1 MILFPLAIDDEGG
14 LLSSNDPTDLAA
26 SEVFAILDTILYTR
40 VMRMDYGSRTYVL
53 DSLDLGS
60 LLNEV
65 NLKLKQ
71 SLEAIGLKN
80 VELRSESSLEDFRAG
95 LVKLVV
101 QFQAGTTTEELYYN
115 TSVSRLR
122 SVSNQK

>member
-65 NLKLKQ
+65 SLKLKQ
-71 SLEAIGLKN
+71 SLEVIGLKN
-80 VELRSESSLEDFRAG
+80 AALRSESSLEDFRAG

-101 QFQAGTTTEELYYN
+101 QFQAGTTTEEIYYD